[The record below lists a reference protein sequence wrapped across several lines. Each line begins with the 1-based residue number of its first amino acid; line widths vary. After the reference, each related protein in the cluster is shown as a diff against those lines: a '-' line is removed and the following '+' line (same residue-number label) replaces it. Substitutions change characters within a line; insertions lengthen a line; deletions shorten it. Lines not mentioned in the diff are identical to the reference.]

1 MEEQKLSSEEGHAGS
16 GGGGWGGLGGEG
28 LLVEHLPSVNGTLG
42 STPSAT

>member
-16 GGGGWGGLGGEG
+16 GGGEGWGGEEG
-28 LLVEHLPSVNGTLG
+28 LLVEHLPSVNGALG